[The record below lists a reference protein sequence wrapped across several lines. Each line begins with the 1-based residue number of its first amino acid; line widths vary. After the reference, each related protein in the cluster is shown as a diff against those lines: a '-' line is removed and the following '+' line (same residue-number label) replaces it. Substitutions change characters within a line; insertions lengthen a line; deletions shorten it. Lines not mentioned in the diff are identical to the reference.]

1 MTADTQAIEESIKIA
16 LDAADTATGVTA
28 EFQTIRNDYAKV
40 GGEVRKLYR
49 YTATVFASS
58 LVAAGGAMVVA
69 AMMYYRTLGEMQ
81 TANASALEAVVLF
94 AENVDRLIT
103 ATDGIGTLVEGQGA
117 LTDANRATAE
127 VLARYEA
134 LIVGQPA
141 ALVAALAAEEPEA
154 PGALVAMEGR
164 VMTAL
169 ETALAAQA
177 ADLAALRASL
187 EKPAEA
193 EAPVAAGDPLLADAV
208 AKIDAMMLLQQEI
221 SAKIT
226 AMQRPAPAAAAQ
238 PAATPRPRNRPQTQ
252 ASDDN
257 VIKYP

>member
-28 EFQTIRNDYAKV
+28 EFQTIRSDYAKV

-58 LVAAGGAMVVA
+58 LVAAGAAMVVA
-69 AMMYYRTLGEMQ
+69 TMMYYRTLGEMQ
-81 TANASALEAVVLF
+81 TANTSALEAVILF

-103 ATDGIGTLVEGQGA
+103 ATDGISALGEGQRRQ
-117 LTDANRATAE
+117 TEANQATTE
-127 VLARYEA
+127 VLARYET
-134 LIVGQPA
+134 LIAGQPA
-141 ALVAALAAEEPEA
+141 ALVAALAAEDPEA

-164 VMTAL
+164 LREAL

-177 ADLAALRASL
+177 ADIAALRAAL
-187 EKPAEA
+187 ETPAES
-193 EAPVAAGDPLLADAV
+193 EASVAAGGPALADAI

-226 AMQRPAPAAAAQ
+226 AMQRPAPAASSQ
-238 PAATPRPRNRPQTQ
+238 PASTPRPRNRPQDR

-257 VIKYP
+257 VIKFP